1 MERGGGF
8 MKSKRIGGWL
18 SERRFASEWIV
29 ILAMAGV
36 AACSDD
42 SGIAGDPHDAGGT
55 ADVHTV
61 HWTYEGDDGP
71 EHWGDLS
78 PDYAL
83 CKTGEKQSPVDI
95 PSSVVPGPLQG
106 VTLAYAAAPGAIFDN
121 GHTVQVNITGGNKIT
136 EGGKDYALAQFHFHM
151 HSEHSVGGASQP
163 LEMHLVHTA
172 SDGAY
177 TVLGVFLKS
186 GAANAPL
193 DEVFTQMASATET
206 PAPLSHDI
214 DPTTLIP
221 AVKDG
226 WAYDGSL
233 TTPPCTEGVNWR
245 VYGVPLEAS
254 PEQIDKFKHDPSNR
268 PSQPLNART
277 VSGGN

>member
-1 MERGGGF
+1 
-8 MKSKRIGGWL
+8 MKSKRIGGLL
-18 SERRFASEWIV
+18 SERRRASGWVV

-42 SGIAGDPHDAGGT
+42 DGGAGDAHDAGGT
-55 ADVHTV
+55 ADGHTV
-61 HWTYEGDDGP
+61 HWTYEGNEGP

-83 CKTGEKQSPVDI
+83 CKSGETQSPIDI
-95 PSSVVPGPLQG
+95 PSSVAPGSING
-106 VTLAYAAAPGAIFDN
+106 MTLIYIAAPGTIFDN
-121 GHTVQVNITGGNKIT
+121 GHTVQVNITGGSTLT
-136 EGGKDYALAQFHFHM
+136 EGGKDYTLAQFHFHK
-151 HSEHSVGGASQP
+151 HSEHTVGGISQP

-186 GAANAPL
+186 GAANTAL
-193 DEVFTQMASATET
+193 DEVFTKMPSATET

-214 DPTTLIP
+214 DPIALLPT
-221 AVKDG
+221 VKDG

-233 TTPPCTEGVNWR
+233 TTPPCTEGVHWR

-254 PEQIDKFKHDPSNR
+254 PEQIAKFTHDPSYR

-277 VSGGN
+277 VTGGN